1 MNRYV
6 LPCLFVTLGLAA
18 TAAAESRVAKTLKI
32 EAGGRLEVD
41 TEMGSIT
48 LTGASRSDIHV
59 VVTSKNR
66 DLDDVLSLRFE
77 DGGKTARVTG
87 RRKGGHL
94 FHWSDGGSRVH
105 FEIEVPTATAVNLDT
120 SGGGIIVASIHAPV
134 QIHSSGGSL
143 DVRDVVGDVNGH
155 TSGGGVRLAGIKG
168 STRVESSGGSI
179 DGSDL
184 DGPVTGDTSGGG
196 ITMKRVTGDLR
207 VHSSGGSIHIAE
219 AGGLVDA
226 DTSGGGIHA
235 SFARGNSRGG
245 RLESSGGS
253 IELSL
258 DPKAD
263 LEIDA
268 SADRVTTDIPLQVR
282 GEISRRRVQG
292 TLGKGGAKLRIHTSG
307 GGIRID
313 AI

>member
-1 MNRYV
+1 MNRRV
-6 LPCLFVTLGLAA
+6 LSCLFVTLFVAALAK
-18 TAAAESRVAKTLKI
+18 AETRMEKTLKI
-32 EAGGRLEVD
+32 DAGGRLEVD
-41 TEMGSIT
+41 TELGAIT
-48 LTGASRSDIHV
+48 VTGTSRSDIHV

-66 DLDDVLSLRFE
+66 DLEDLLSLRFE

-94 FHWSDGGSRVH
+94 FSWSDGGSRVQ
-105 FEIEVPTATAVNLDT
+105 FEIEVPTSTAVDLDT
-120 SGGGIIVASIHAPV
+120 SGGGIIVASLHAPV
-134 QIHSSGGSL
+134 RIHSSGGSL
-143 DVRDVVGDVNGH
+143 DVREVVGDVDGH
-155 TSGGGVRLAGIKG
+155 TSGGGVRLASIKG
-168 STRVESSGGSI
+168 TTKVQTSGGSI
-179 DGSDL
+179 DGADL

-268 SADRVTTDIPLQVR
+268 SAERVTTDLPLQVR
-282 GEISRRRVQG
+282 GEIGRRHVQG

-313 AI
+313 GI